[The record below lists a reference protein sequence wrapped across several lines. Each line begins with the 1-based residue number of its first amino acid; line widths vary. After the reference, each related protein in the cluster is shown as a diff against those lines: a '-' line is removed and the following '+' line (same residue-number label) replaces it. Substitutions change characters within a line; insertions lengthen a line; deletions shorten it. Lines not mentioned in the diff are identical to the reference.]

1 MPFSIKRL
9 RTMDPTTIEREAL
22 HLPVSDRAKLAHKLL
37 LSLEDMSE
45 PEIEQAWLDEA
56 ERRAAE
62 IDQGLVQLIP
72 AEEVSRKA
80 RALLR

>member
-1 MPFSIKRL
+1 
-9 RTMDPTTIEREAL
+9 MDPTTIEREAL
-22 HLPVSDRAKLAHKLL
+22 LLPVSDRAKLAHKLL
-37 LSLEDMSE
+37 LSLEDMPE
-45 PEIEQAWLDEA
+45 PEIEEAWLDEA

-62 IDQGLVQLIP
+62 IDQGIVQLIP

>member
-1 MPFSIKRL
+1 MNLS
-9 RTMDPTTIEREAL
+9 TIEREAL
-22 HLPVSDRAKLAHKLL
+22 HLPVLDRAKLAHKLL
-37 LSLEDMSE
+37 LSLDDMSE
-45 PEIEQAWLDEA
+45 LEVEEAWLDEA

-80 RALLR
+80 RALLK

>member
-1 MPFSIKRL
+1 
-9 RTMDPTTIEREAL
+9 MDPTTIEREAL

-45 PEIEQAWLDEA
+45 PEIEHAWLDEA

>member
-1 MPFSIKRL
+1 MN
-9 RTMDPTTIEREAL
+9 PTTIEREAL
-22 HLPVSDRAKLAHKLL
+22 HLPALDRAKLAHKLL
-37 LSLEDMSE
+37 LSLEEMSD
-45 PEIEQAWLDEA
+45 PEIEEAWLNEA

-62 IDQGLVQLIP
+62 IGQGLVQLIP

>member
-1 MPFSIKRL
+1 MPFLIKRL

-62 IDQGLVQLIP
+62 VDQGLVQLIP